1 MQVDGE
7 RTVTARQVLKI
18 ADVDEGSPLA
28 RVDVAAVE
36 ARIGSL
42 GPVREVQVHRR
53 WPHALVIE
61 VEERVPVAVVD
72 IGGTLRSLDADG
84 VVFGSYP
91 GNRAPSGLPRVD
103 PEQGTT
109 SSALREAATV
119 VAAVPSAVARRVDH
133 LEVATVDQISLVLRD
148 GRRVVWGSADDS
160 ETKARV
166 LTALL
171 TRPARVYDV
180 SVPGRPTTSD
190 QDPQAPTRYG
200 PRNDAPH
207 DSGNDSGCRPRVV
220 TVRGVVVPTVVTT
233 ARLT

>member
-1 MQVDGE
+1 MTWKPLLALVVALVVGAGAVWLVLFSSVLAVEDVQVDGE

-109 SSALREAATV
+109 PRRCARPPRSWPRCPARWPVASTTSRSPRSTRSAWCCAT
-119 VAAVPSAVARRVDH
+119 AVA
-133 LEVATVDQISLVLRD
+133 SC
-148 GRRVVWGSADDS
+148 GG
-160 ETKARV
+160 AR
-166 LTALL
+166 
-171 TRPARVYDV
+171 
-180 SVPGRPTTSD
+180 TT
-190 QDPQAPTRYG
+190 P
-200 PRNDAPH
+200 
-207 DSGNDSGCRPRVV
+207 RPRPESSP
-220 TVRGVVVPTVVTT
+220 RC
-233 ARLT
+233 